1 MPLQMPLNANQQ
13 TRADRRGAFRL
24 LFICLMAVGIGNSML
39 FAILPPLARDIG
51 IAEIYVGAIY
61 TLSALMYLTMSP
73 VWGGLSDQYGR
84 RPLVIFGLATYA
96 VSTLI
101 LAAGAWA
108 GQSGFLPPLVAV
120 LAMALARAL
129 FGAFGS
135 ATGPAAQAYVADR
148 TAPSERTQALA
159 GMTAAF
165 ALGGMIGPALA
176 AAFSDRIGMVP
187 FMVMIAVLVGL
198 CALVVRLTLPENT
211 PPRESNRRPISPIA
225 QFAFAGDGRVRAF
238 VMYGCASWLVQ
249 AASLQALGFF
259 VMDRLELDTTAGLQL
274 AGVALTAGAA
284 ALIFAQLVAIPAL
297 KVSPRMLMLIGAG
310 LTLAGQIEL
319 IFSGG
324 YASIVLGFLLN
335 SLGFGFARSGFTGGA
350 SLAVTP
356 AEQGRAAGVTA
367 ATAGLGFLIAPLSGL
382 WLYQA
387 VGPTA
392 PFMLNIA
399 LSLVA
404 LAIAFFHPRVR
415 LAAQPFDSSEDDSGV
430 V

>member
-1 MPLQMPLNANQQ
+1 MRDEPQ
-13 TRADRRGAFRL
+13 TSTRKDRRAAFGL
-24 LFICLMAVGIGNSML
+24 LFVCLMMVGVGNSML

-51 IAEIYVGAIY
+51 VAEIYVGAIY

-84 RPLVIFGLATYA
+84 RPLVVFGLATYSA
-96 VSTLI
+96 STLI

-108 GQSGFLPPLVAV
+108 GQSGLLAPLAAV
-120 LAMALARAL
+120 LAMALARTL
-129 FGAFGS
+129 FGALGS

-148 TAPSERTQALA
+148 TAPGERTQALA
-159 GMTAAF
+159 AMTAAF

-176 AAFSDRIGMVP
+176 AGFSDRIGMVL
-187 FMVMIAVLVGL
+187 FMVMVALLVGA
-198 CALVVRLTLPENT
+198 CAIAVRLTLPENT
-211 PPRESNRRPISPIA
+211 PPSAQARRPLSPLA
-225 QFAFAGDGRVRAF
+225 QFAFAGDRRVRAF

-249 AASLQALGFF
+249 AASLQAIGFF
-259 VMDRLELDTTAGLQL
+259 IMDRLALDTSAGLQL

-284 ALIFAQLVAIPAL
+284 ALIFVQLVAIPAL
-297 KVSPRMLMLIGAG
+297 KVSPRMLMIIGAA
-310 LTLAGQIEL
+310 LTLAGQVEL

-350 SLAVTP
+350 SLAVSP
-356 AEQGRAAGVTA
+356 EEQGRAAGVTA
-367 ATAGLGFLIAPLSGL
+367 ATAGLGFLIAPLTGL

-387 VGPTA
+387 VSPTA
-392 PFMLNIA
+392 PFMLNVALSVLAGAIA
-399 LSLVA
+399 LL
-404 LAIAFFHPRVR
+404 HPRVR
-415 LAAQPFDSSEDDSGV
+415 LAIKPVEPREEDSGV

>member
-1 MPLQMPLNANQQ
+1 MRDEPQTG

-84 RPLVIFGLATYA
+84 RPLVVFGLATYA
-96 VSTLI
+96 ASTLI

-108 GQSGFLPPLVAV
+108 GQSGFLPPLMAV
-120 LAMALARAL
+120 LAMTLARAL

-148 TAPSERTQALA
+148 TAPSARTQALA

-176 AAFSDRIGMVP
+176 AAFSERIGMVP
-187 FMVMIAVLVGL
+187 FMVLIALLVGA
-198 CALVVRLTLPENT
+198 CAVIVRLTLPENS
-211 PPRESNRRPISPIA
+211 PPSAHQRRPLNPLA
-225 QFAFAGDGRVRAF
+225 QFAFAGDARVRAF
-238 VMYGCASWLVQ
+238 VLYGCAAWLVQ

-259 VMDRLELDTTAGLQL
+259 VMDRLDLDTTAGLQL

-297 KVSPRMLMLIGAG
+297 KASPRTLMLLGAG
-310 LTLAGQIEL
+310 LTLAGQVEL
-319 IFSGG
+319 IISGG

-335 SLGFGFARSGFTGGA
+335 SLGFGLARSGFTGGA
-350 SLAVTP
+350 SLAVTRH
-356 AEQGRAAGVTA
+356 EQGRAAGVTA
-367 ATAGLGFLIAPLSGL
+367 ATAGLGFLIAPITGL

-392 PFMLNIA
+392 PFFLNIA
-399 LSLVA
+399 LSLAA
-404 LAIAFFHPRVR
+404 LAIALVHPRVR
-415 LAAQPFDSSEDDSGV
+415 VAAQPVETGEDEGGV